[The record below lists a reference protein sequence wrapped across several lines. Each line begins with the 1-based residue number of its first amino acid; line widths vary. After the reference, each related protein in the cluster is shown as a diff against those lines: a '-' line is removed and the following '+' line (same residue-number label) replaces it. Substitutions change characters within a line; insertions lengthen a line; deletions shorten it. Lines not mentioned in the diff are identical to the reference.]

1 MLAHYDQ
8 TRLYLSITTMT
19 IATLSNTAA
28 STSSPQ
34 HISFDY
40 EQSRRR
46 SAFDTPGELTP
57 EQLLFLSNFIKDT
70 AFYVEQLESY
80 IGEYLDEF
88 WEDREYAYHLTTDL
102 LIDQLQQQPLE
113 EKG

>member
-1 MLAHYDQ
+1 
-8 TRLYLSITTMT
+8 MT
-19 IATLSNTAA
+19 IASTTLSNTTHINPLNAMPQQVSFA
-28 STSSPQ
+28 NAKPSSK
-34 HISFDY
+34 
-40 EQSRRR
+40 R
-46 SAFDTPGELTP
+46 SPFDTPGELTP
-57 EQLLFLSNFIKDT
+57 EQLLFLTNFIKDT

-113 EKG
+113 ER

>member
-1 MLAHYDQ
+1 
-8 TRLYLSITTMT
+8 MT
-19 IATLSNTAA
+19 IAATTLSNTTHISPLNAM
-28 STSSPQ
+28 PQ
-34 HISFDY
+34 HVSFANTK
-40 EQSRRR
+40 QASKR
-46 SAFDTPGELTP
+46 SSFDTPGELTP
-57 EQLLFLSNFIKDT
+57 EQLLFLTNFIKDT

-113 EKG
+113 ER